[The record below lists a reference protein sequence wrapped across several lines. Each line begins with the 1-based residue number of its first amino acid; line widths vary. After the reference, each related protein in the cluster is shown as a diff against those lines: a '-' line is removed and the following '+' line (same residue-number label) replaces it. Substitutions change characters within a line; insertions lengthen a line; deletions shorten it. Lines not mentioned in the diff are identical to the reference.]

1 MQNRALL
8 GLVAAGLAGGVA
20 SVAAAQPFLINISGA
35 TAQATFLTAPAS
47 TNDFIDADGDG
58 NTTMNNPAAS
68 QLAPTIN
75 FAASDP
81 LGASNLYWVVDYR
94 QVGSGNGLADLVAF
108 GTQFAIYGDGTTM
121 EGTSFDETTLDS
133 GDVDDALLNRVVYI
147 DSTVPIGD
155 ANINNPGALPVRGLF
170 ANDEAT
176 LEDFSLDVRGIAP
189 LTPGDDV
196 SGVNAGTR
204 IDIAPLDVPVSW
216 FVTVDGAGEPEA
228 NPATSGYGN
237 NPRLAVNKD
246 GTETM
251 QGNTLKSLG
260 DLNTNLANPDANTVY
275 STVVANVPIGAMVNH
290 GVGYEQITQSSLRS
304 LMATGRLITGEN
316 LMCVTRDSGSG
327 TRNSFASTIGLDP
340 SWCVG
345 ENIGPK
351 NAEAATRLAGPDYLP
366 SNKGGSSE
374 VRFTVINSR
383 LAIGHNSAAR
393 GDSRGWLNDGRAEL
407 LAVQFDL
414 KGGTEFS
421 RPFID
426 DLLDNDAN
434 GYSITAPATFAT
446 VGDPQAATTGNPAM
460 RNAAASDYMVNI
472 IESVQAF
479 EDADGD
485 AAFFS
490 PGEFLGLFELSN
502 SAVDFIPPEDDP
514 NALIPNPGFNQALQ
528 DTVRANSN
536 FGGSNYEFFNS
547 VPGVVPQRTDL
558 SGSGATYSDGV
569 SSENYY
575 LTQNMEQLS
584 YNGPSVLERNAL
596 AGDFNNDGARDWN
609 DAVELV
615 AAWEDRN
622 GPGAPTFAWQAG
634 TDACIELLGDFNN
647 DGSFTTQDVRY
658 WADGLAL
665 DPMTLELDRNE
676 GFTRVDNASAAR
688 GATVNFFG
696 TSIATGKAYEA
707 GDSRGDVAGNLPTRG
722 FDPVGWDGVIDG
734 QDIDYV
740 YANFGDWSD
749 IQQSVFIDLSAD
761 MNGDLI
767 IDQDDVCDLVLNIL
781 GTEFGDVNLDGVV
794 DSTDRSIATANLN
807 MPGGWADGDMNGD
820 GFVDQADLDVIDG
833 LTNPCAASC
842 PQDLD
847 GSGTVGSADL
857 AALISQWGQLGTSA
871 DFNGDGVGADDL
883 ATLISAWGPCPQ

>member
-1 MQNRALL
+1 
-8 GLVAAGLAGGVA
+8 
-20 SVAAAQPFLINISGA
+20 
-35 TAQATFLTAPAS
+35 
-47 TNDFIDADGDG
+47 
-58 NTTMNNPAAS
+58 
-68 QLAPTIN
+68 
-75 FAASDP
+75 
-81 LGASNLYWVVDYR
+81 
-94 QVGSGNGLADLVAF
+94 
-108 GTQFAIYGDGTTM
+108 
-121 EGTSFDETTLDS
+121 
-133 GDVDDALLNRVVYI
+133 
-147 DSTVPIGD
+147 
-155 ANINNPGALPVRGLF
+155 
-170 ANDEAT
+170 
-176 LEDFSLDVRGIAP
+176 
-189 LTPGDDV
+189 
-196 SGVNAGTR
+196 
-204 IDIAPLDVPVSW
+204 
-216 FVTVDGAGEPEA
+216 
-228 NPATSGYGN
+228 
-237 NPRLAVNKD
+237 
-246 GTETM
+246 
-251 QGNTLKSLG
+251 
-260 DLNTNLANPDANTVY
+260 
-275 STVVANVPIGAMVNH
+275 
-290 GVGYEQITQSSLRS
+290 
-304 LMATGRLITGEN
+304 
-316 LMCVTRDSGSG
+316 
-327 TRNSFASTIGLDP
+327 
-340 SWCVG
+340 
-345 ENIGPK
+345 
-351 NAEAATRLAGPDYLP
+351 
-366 SNKGGSSE
+366 
-374 VRFTVINSR
+374 
-383 LAIGHNSAAR
+383 
-393 GDSRGWLNDGRAEL
+393 
-407 LAVQFDL
+407 
-414 KGGTEFS
+414 
-421 RPFID
+421 
-426 DLLDNDAN
+426 
-434 GYSITAPATFAT
+434 
-446 VGDPQAATTGNPAM
+446 
-460 RNAAASDYMVNI
+460 
-472 IESVQAF
+472 
-479 EDADGD
+479 
-485 AAFFS
+485 
-490 PGEFLGLFELSN
+490 
-502 SAVDFIPPEDDP
+502 
-514 NALIPNPGFNQALQ
+514 
-528 DTVRANSN
+528 
-536 FGGSNYEFFNS
+536 
-547 VPGVVPQRTDL
+547 
-558 SGSGATYSDGV
+558 
-569 SSENYY
+569 
-575 LTQNMEQLS
+575 MEQLS

-688 GATVNFFG
+688 GATANFFG